1 MWRQAFTFKG
11 RERSIWDWWNIF
23 QKKNQLVIVPEGEG
37 GTDKPDQTY
46 VCGDAS
52 ADAWDRTA
60 DQQVGANLEQPMSEP
75 SLDPLGA
82 DDEEDVPAFPYDADE
97 EEGNIEKEVMS

>member
-1 MWRQAFTFKG
+1 
-11 RERSIWDWWNIF
+11 
-23 QKKNQLVIVPEGEG
+23 
-37 GTDKPDQTY
+37 
-46 VCGDAS
+46 
-52 ADAWDRTA
+52 
-60 DQQVGANLEQPMSEP
+60 MSDP